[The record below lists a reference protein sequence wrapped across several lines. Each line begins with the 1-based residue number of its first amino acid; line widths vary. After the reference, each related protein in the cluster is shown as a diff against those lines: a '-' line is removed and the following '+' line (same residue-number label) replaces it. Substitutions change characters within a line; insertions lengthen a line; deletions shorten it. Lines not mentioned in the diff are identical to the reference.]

1 MNRRISLSAILP
13 YVLDLPPNILTEGCS
28 FPCHFP
34 FISGIFQRLRLN
46 FRIFFSFFRDIS
58 FKILTLIILVHGFM
72 SQLKWKYT
80 SFGKSQFWVG
90 KSSSLK
96 EIFIVQFIGLNW
108 NVEEQPQSETLF
120 F

>member
-1 MNRRISLSAILP
+1 MLISMP
-13 YVLDLPPNILTEGCS
+13 
-28 FPCHFP
+28 FP
-34 FISGIFQRLRLN
+34 FYQWYFPEVKAKFQD
-46 FRIFFSFFRDIS
+46 FFSFFRDIS